1 MSGLVWR
8 FAGFEYSSH
17 GGLRKDGV
25 QISVGP
31 QARQLLELLLES
43 KGAVVSKSEIS
54 ERLWPG
60 RPVSDDSIDRCAY
73 LLRKPLK
80 AAGFGDLIATAY
92 GRGLS
97 LRAVVET
104 LDPSTGNGHSSQC
117 AVNFGTFDLWQI
129 AYELAG
135 SFTRDGYV
143 RAQAAVLA
151 AGAQNESSPAVRAL
165 SANIAASRVTLG
177 YLRPVD
183 GMEII
188 ERDARRALLLAPDFP
203 PAVSILGWSR
213 AMLSARLEEGLAM
226 MDHAVAQDPLYSK
239 ARAHRCWALVALAEL
254 DGAIDDI
261 EAALSV
267 SPHDRSHLTMRA
279 WLAFCAGD
287 IDGSARL
294 AEDGLQ
300 LRPDGAGLQ
309 SIIAI
314 AASLADRH
322 IEAESAV
329 RQGLQRAP
337 DNRIVQ
343 MALAYVLARAGREE
357 EARAVLLEATGGD
370 HAASPVNF
378 LSAAQLALGDVGEA
392 SKTLRRGRED
402 GCPWFAFAPFDPRLA
417 ALRTEMDFMTPKAD
431 AGG

>member
-1 MSGLVWR
+1 MMSGLVWR

-43 KGAVVSKSEIS
+43 NGAVVSKAEIS

-80 AAGFGDLIATAY
+80 SAGFGDLIATAY

-97 LRAVVET
+97 LRAVVEA
-104 LDPSTGNGHSSQC
+104 LDPATGDGHSSQF
-117 AVNFGTFDLWQI
+117 AVNFGTFDLWQTV
-129 AYELAG
+129 YELTG
-135 SFTRDGYV
+135 SFTRDGFA

-151 AGAQNESSPAVRAL
+151 AGAQNESSPAVRSL

-188 ERDARRALLLAPDFP
+188 EREARRALFLAPDFP

-213 AMLSARLEEGLAM
+213 AMLSARVEEGLAM
-226 MDHAVAQDPLYSK
+226 LDHAVAQDPFYSK
-239 ARAHRCWALVALAEL
+239 ARGHRSWALVALAKL
-254 DGAIDDI
+254 DGAIEDI

-267 SPHDRSHLTMRA
+267 SPHDRSHLTMQ
-279 WLAFCAGD
+279 C
-287 IDGSARL
+287 
-294 AEDGLQ
+294 
-300 LRPDGAGLQ
+300 
-309 SIIAI
+309 IIAI

-322 IEAESAV
+322 IEAESAA

-343 MALAYVLARAGREE
+343 MALAYVLARAGRED
-357 EARAVLLEATGGD
+357 EARAALLDATGGD

-417 ALRTEMDFMTPKAD
+417 PLRSEIDFMTPKAD